1 MELAEPTRSKEKVW
15 APEGQDRQEA
25 ASPGLF
31 SNHFIWP
38 MSGRQLQE
46 DPLLMRGTQY
56 SGRRGVVGGNR
67 GLVPWLQWKSLE
79 DQVEGGRT
87 E

>member
-1 MELAEPTRSKEKVW
+1 MGL
-15 APEGQDRQEA
+15 QLC
-25 ASPGLF
+25 LF
-31 SNHFIWP
+31 SNRFIWS

-46 DPLLMRGTQY
+46 DPLHTRGTQE
-56 SGRRGVVGGNR
+56 SRRGGVLSGDR
-67 GLVPWLQWKSLE
+67 GLVPRLQWKPL